1 MRLLDVTVNLH
12 NLTLRLPNVTM
23 RLSNLTVRLPDL
35 TVRFAC
41 SQHHEVNR
49 VLALQRL
56 VLLEQ

>member
-23 RLSNLTVRLPDL
+23 RLSNLTVRLPDV

-41 SQHHEVNR
+41 SQHHEVDR
-49 VLALQRL
+49 VL
-56 VLLEQ
+56 VVVVVVEWS